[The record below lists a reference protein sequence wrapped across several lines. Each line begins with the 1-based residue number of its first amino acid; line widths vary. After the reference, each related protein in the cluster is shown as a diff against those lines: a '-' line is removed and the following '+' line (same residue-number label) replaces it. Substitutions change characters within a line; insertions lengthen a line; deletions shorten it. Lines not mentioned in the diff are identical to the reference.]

1 MTPEDK
7 LRDYLWDPAAPADP
21 EVEGVEARLSALRFD
36 PAANPLR
43 VPRARP
49 AWKHPVAVL
58 ALAASLLLA
67 AGSGALAWRW
77 SWPEGRPWT
86 LQADGTRGHLEV
98 GRPVTVPAGQPA
110 LARIARIGT
119 MRVAAGTSIE
129 LRATRGTRHRLRMTE
144 GDIHVRVWAP
154 PVSVVI
160 ETPAGEVIDMGCE
173 FVLSVSGGVSSVR
186 VASGWVQMENGIDE
200 VLIPAGASSEMAAD
214 SGPGVPV
221 YDDARDGFRDAV
233 RGVEAGAGSDALER
247 VLELARARDVY
258 TLLQLA
264 DRHPKPAEQLLRR
277 AAEMWPPPGDVTIGG
292 ILRGDRQA
300 LWRWVNSLPLPSPK
314 SGWWKNWRD
323 ALPR

>member
-1 MTPEDK
+1 MKPEDK
-7 LRDYLWDPAAPADP
+7 LHDYLWDPAAPADP
-21 EVEGVEARLSALRFD
+21 EVEGVEARLAALRFD
-36 PAANPLR
+36 PAATPLR
-43 VPRARP
+43 LPRARP
-49 AWKHPVAVL
+49 VWKHPVAVL

-67 AGSGALAWRW
+67 AGAGALAWRW

-86 LQADGTRGHLEV
+86 MQADGARGRLEV
-98 GRPVTVPAGQPA
+98 GRPVTVPAGQSV

-119 MRVAAGTSIE
+119 MRAGAGTSLE

-214 SGPGVPV
+214 RGPGVPV

-233 RGVEAGAGSDALER
+233 RGVEGGAGADALER

-264 DRHPKPAEQLLRR
+264 DRHPKPAEPLLRR

-300 LWRWVNSLPLPSPK
+300 LWRWVNSLPLPAPK
-314 SGWWKNWRD
+314 TGWWKNWRD